1 MKKLLRLFVTLVI
14 LAALAGGGYWGYKR
28 WFGQKTRTVFKTE
41 TAERADLASTISATG
56 TVEPEELVN
65 VGAQVSGKIA
75 VFGEDANGK
84 SVDYGSQVRQGM
96 VLARIDDAVYGA
108 EMRAAEA
115 SKLQAEAN
123 IKQAKA
129 NIDLAEA
136 QLLLAKS
143 NWERAQTLQ
152 TKDAMSKSD
161 YDSYK
166 AEYDSAV
173 ATISVRRANLAQAEA
188 ELASAQASYDKAKQ
202 NYDYCIISSPVD
214 GVIIDRRV
222 SVGQTVVSSM
232 SASSIFLIAKDLT
245 RMQVW
250 VSVNEADIGQIKPGM
265 PVVFTVDA
273 FPNESFTG
281 QVHRVRLN
289 ATMSQNVVTYVVE
302 VSTDNSS
309 GRLLPYLTANVKFIL
324 AERKNALAVSNA
336 ALRYLPA
343 DSLVAPE
350 YREMAAEAASVKR
363 SSKERF
369 LWVLEDGRIRPLKVT
384 VGLNDGVS
392 TEIVSGDLREGM
404 EVVTGA
410 TQVAVAEAADA
421 PVVIVHLTNREALD
435 EVAFARARG
444 QRVYVETCP
453 QYLALD
459 DGVYYDANW
468 SMAARYVCAPPI
480 RAEENQ
486 RALWRGL
493 RRGEIQ
499 TISTDHCSFT
509 LAQKD
514 MGREDFTK
522 IPGGLPGVE
531 TRGEVVYTRG
541 VAAGRMTVAG
551 MCRALCENPA
561 KLYGLYPRKG
571 VIAAGSDADIVVY
584 DPKAS
589 HILSARDMVT
599 KAGYTPFEGLRTEG
613 GIAKVYLRGSLMVED
628 GRIVGGPEGQ
638 YLRRGLC
645 TL

>member
-1 MKKLLRLFVTLVI
+1 MDMIIRN
-14 LAALAGGGYWGYKR
+14 G
-28 WFGQKTRTVFKTE
+28 TVV
-41 TAERADLASTISATG
+41 SATG
-56 TVEPEELVN
+56 SYKADVAVKD
-65 VGAQVSGKIA
+65 GKIA
-75 VFGEDANGK
+75 AVGSIPDIPGAKVVDAAGKLVLPGAIDAHTHLAMPFGGTVSSDDYFAGTRAAACGGTTTVFDFALQDFNETMTDTFNRRNALAAPDAA
-84 SVDYGSQVRQGM
+84 VDYSFHIGVKDIHGDLLDSIKDACDIGITSYKVFM
-96 VLARIDDAVYGA
+96 VYDFGVKDGVFY
-108 EMRAAEA
+108 
-115 SKLQAEAN
+115 Q
-123 IKQAKA
+123 
-129 NIDLAEA
+129 
-136 QLLLAKS
+136 LLAKS
-143 NWERAQTLQ
+143 KEFGALIAVHAENNELVNTLTEKYISEGKTDAWYHYMSRPEFVEGEADERA
-152 TKDAMSKSD
+152 
-161 YDSYK
+161 
-166 AEYDSAV
+166 
-173 ATISVRRANLAQAEA
+173 INLA
-188 ELASAQASYDKAKQ
+188 KA
-202 NYDYCIISSPVD
+202 
-214 GVIIDRRV
+214 
-222 SVGQTVVSSM
+222 
-232 SASSIFLIAKDLT
+232 A
-245 RMQVW
+245 
-250 VSVNEADIGQIKPGM
+250 
-265 PVVFTVDA
+265 
-273 FPNESFTG
+273 
-281 QVHRVRLN
+281 N
-289 ATMSQNVVTYVVE
+289 A
-302 VSTDNSS
+302 
-309 GRLLPYLTANVKFIL
+309 
-324 AERKNALAVSNA
+324 
-336 ALRYLPA
+336 
-343 DSLVAPE
+343 
-350 YREMAAEAASVKR
+350 
-363 SSKERF
+363 
-369 LWVLEDGRIRPLKVT
+369 PLY
-384 VGLNDGVS
+384 
-392 TEIVSGDLREGM
+392 
-404 EVVTGA
+404 
-410 TQVAVAEAADA
+410 
-421 PVVIVHLTNREALD
+421 IVHLANKQGVEAVTKAKD
-435 EVAFARARG
+435 EGYEIYA
-444 QRVYVETCP
+444 ETCP